1 MTEEIKKSRAKVS
14 KFDDLNLSILPLSDE
29 AKYFTACDLL
39 EELCDLE
46 FESEIEENKRLDF
59 IDALGTLVDAYEEK
73 HFLLSKIKPTL
84 SQIIE
89 VAQEQLNL
97 HRNGLDFLLDSKNIS
112 EILSGKKEF
121 SLDQIRILH

>member
-1 MTEEIKKSRAKVS
+1 M
-14 KFDDLNLSILPLSDE
+14 
-29 AKYFTACDLL
+29 